1 MTGGLVRA
9 RLHAMVPPNV
19 VCSHCGHPLTPEQ
32 VALGASH
39 FSTPRCR
46 GCGRIISYDVGTT
59 LLAPSDEGVK
69 RALTPTTFTW
79 WHSSARGHLPEDF
92 AVSGID
98 FFHVGTRQAAVDR
111 AHCVVKTDGVRAIYL
126 YEVTLSPSCVFASD
140 VRVDDDF
147 FPDGRNY
154 VYSNRYEDIGEPS
167 LRVHVRDVSTMT
179 LSRSF
184 SAEEILDEDS
194 IYSLAETVSVHS

>member
-1 MTGGLVRA
+1 MTGGLARA
-9 RLHAMVPPNV
+9 RLHDMVSPNV
-19 VCSHCGHPLTPEQ
+19 VCSHCGHPLTPKQ

-39 FSTPRCR
+39 FSTPMCR
-46 GCGRIISYDVGTT
+46 GCGRIISYDTETT
-59 LLAPSDEGVK
+59 LLDPSDEGLR
-69 RALTPTTFTW
+69 RALTPTAFTW

-111 AHCVVKTDGVRAIYL
+111 AHCVVKTDGVATIYL

-154 VYSNRYEDIGEPS
+154 DLNMYEDIGEPS
-167 LRVHVRDVSTMT
+167 LRVRVRDVSTMT

-194 IYSLAETVSVHS
+194 IYGLAEDISVYV